1 MKQLFITAIAGFIF
15 GIGLSVSQ
23 MIDPNRVLNFLDVT
37 GNWDPTL
44 LFTMAGAL
52 LVTLFSFRIILKT
65 SKPLLAN
72 KFRLPS
78 RSDIDYKLITGA
90 ALFGVGW
97 GMTGYCPGPAVASL
111 GLGSINSIIIV
122 LSIASGFLLHKWF
135 FKD

>member
-15 GIGLSVSQ
+15 GLGLSISQ
-23 MIDPNRVLNFLDVT
+23 MINPDRVLNFLDVS

-52 LVTLFSFRIILKT
+52 MVTLFSFRITLKRN
-65 SKPLLAN
+65 KPVLAN
-72 KFRLPS
+72 NFRLPS
-78 RSDIDYKLITGA
+78 RSDIDNKLVMGA
-90 ALFGVGW
+90 ALFGIGW

-122 LSIASGFLLHKWF
+122 LSITSGFLLHKWI
-135 FKD
+135 FKE